1 MSSYYPIEFLGI
13 FVVFYV
19 TYKLKLQKYIISFL
33 FKDQVVYLPLTDD
46 DFNQLMKLKQEYK
59 DNKKETKVL
68 IRSCQF
74 TEYSEKSQSAKYL
87 DFDFLIFLYLCNF
100 VITLGN
106 VIYQILRLA
115 ILGKE
120 KSPFLINEKGNNNT
134 TPTIENLNFNLYLT
148 ISFIIY
154 IIYRELK
161 KYIFSHGFT
170 SKAAIRFYI
179 CFLLSFCLFYLNEFF
194 NEKLFNLNYDSAC
207 TIFNNRVDLILSQA
221 KADFSFNIEKKHMK
235 IIFSIIFGLI
245 SGIFLRATERGA
257 YFDNFFCNFY
267 KPFDSSLANL
277 RSYQSEGDQKKNHSA
292 LEYIAKIKSIT
303 NLIITVIFLE
313 PLLDHFLEVI
323 NINALLNKIIII
335 FLALLT
341 DFILGFYILW
351 YAYFIFSVQNYQE
364 IMKFVKNPNSKYLNS
379 HKSLV
384 NYINENAWD
393 ICSHVFMNSFLP
405 FYLFLVYSNQINIFS
420 NISKIKENNS
430 AFNNGFI
437 DNILFIIFLA
447 LVFSKGIIEN
457 AIFYYRLIIKEKH
470 LKIF

>member
-74 TEYSEKSQSAKYL
+74 TEYSEKSQSSKYL

-161 KYIFSHGFT
+161 KYIFSYGFT

-194 NEKLFNLNYDSAC
+194 NEKLF
-207 TIFNNRVDLILSQA
+207 TIF
-221 KADFSFNIEKKHMK
+221 
-235 IIFSIIFGLI
+235 
-245 SGIFLRATERGA
+245 
-257 YFDNFFCNFY
+257 
-267 KPFDSSLANL
+267 
-277 RSYQSEGDQKKNHSA
+277 
-292 LEYIAKIKSIT
+292 
-303 NLIITVIFLE
+303 
-313 PLLDHFLEVI
+313 LLL
-323 NINALLNKIIII
+323 
-335 FLALLT
+335 
-341 DFILGFYILW
+341 
-351 YAYFIFSVQNYQE
+351 
-364 IMKFVKNPNSKYLNS
+364 
-379 HKSLV
+379 
-384 NYINENAWD
+384 
-393 ICSHVFMNSFLP
+393 
-405 FYLFLVYSNQINIFS
+405 
-420 NISKIKENNS
+420 
-430 AFNNGFI
+430 
-437 DNILFIIFLA
+437 
-447 LVFSKGIIEN
+447 
-457 AIFYYRLIIKEKH
+457 
-470 LKIF
+470 